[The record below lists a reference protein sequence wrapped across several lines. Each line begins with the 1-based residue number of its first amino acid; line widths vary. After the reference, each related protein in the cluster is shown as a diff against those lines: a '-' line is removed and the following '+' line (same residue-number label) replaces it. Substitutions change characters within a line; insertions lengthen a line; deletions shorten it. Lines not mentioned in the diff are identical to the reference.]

1 MPVPA
6 SRAAIPPP
14 ITPEPM
20 TAADLIFL
28 GMITSSSIIRYK

>member
-1 MPVPA
+1 LIPAEA

-20 TAADLIFL
+20 TAACLIFL
-28 GMITSSSIIRYK
+28 MFPPERFR